1 MADAGGE
8 FWRSGAMTEHRS
20 PSGLRNLVR
29 ILFRRKQVVG
39 WFALGVMVIALLGLL
54 IATPHYEVTASL
66 LVKKGAAQVP
76 LTPKDSPVWI
86 ADHLDETDINT
97 EIGILSSRVL
107 VEEALRSMGEDTKVA
122 SPNKSWRSTLAP
134 LFSLFGSKPKA
145 DPFDLMVEEVSGRL
159 SIKAEPKA
167 NIIGLKLTT
176 SDQVWGQRFLDTL
189 MDLYQR
195 RRADLYA
202 PPGAEQFFQRQTVK
216 ANQGVQNARQA
227 LSAYLAE
234 AGITMID
241 VPLGED
247 VLAAEKSNALTNHSR
262 LETLDKDNKT
272 EVRALES
279 ELDTLKAQIFDE
291 SRRVVAA
298 LRDRHHAKLR
308 NELITVEREEK
319 ELVEQQLGQ
328 AETLAKV
335 RSRLREIRTLEDQLR
350 PLLLNTPGSGASRP
364 LSSLQDSPAKGAKPI
379 NAQTTKQEI
388 ERLYR
393 ELADLGQLKR
403 YDLNRGQ
410 DTSVP
415 EGLERSMLDTEVAI
429 RRIQE
434 RRRWIE
440 AQLLPATSHAS
451 EKAPL
456 ATASE
461 ASESGSV
468 ASRTDNHKAT
478 ESIWNVINATQEEL
492 ARMGGLLEVSE
503 HRQLAPVFLDLVAR
517 FVAAESELN
526 KLVARGESLE
536 EQLAASSEHLVRL
549 NDQSTRV
556 RELRRELA
564 YEEDAFERYRVKSD
578 IAGIGSAMVKEQLV
592 NTSVAQPAITDPY
605 PMGAGKLVT
614 LALALVVGSLGGVA
628 LALVLEYFDLSLST
642 SDQVEHRLGLIHLV
656 SVPEGMIDG
665 PLEIAHAPPISN
677 REIQG
682 IEVLTRD
689 HGGRETHTLGYAL
702 VND

>member
-1 MADAGGE
+1 MAESGGE
-8 FWRSGAMTEHRS
+8 FWRSGAITEHRS

-107 VEEALRSMGEDTKVA
+107 IEEALRSMGEDTKVA
-122 SPNKSWRSTLAP
+122 SPNWSWRSTLA
-134 LFSLFGSKPKA
+134 SLFGLSGSKPQL
-145 DPFDLMVEEVSGRL
+145 DPFDLMVDDVWRRL
-159 SIKAEPKA
+159 SIKAEAKA
-167 NIIGLKLTT
+167 NIIGLKLAT
-176 SDQVWGQRFLDTL
+176 SDQIWGQRFLDTL

-227 LSAYLAE
+227 LSTYLAE

-247 VLAAEKSNALTNHSR
+247 VLAAEKSNSLTNHSR

-272 EVRALES
+272 EVRAQES
-279 ELDTLKAQIFDE
+279 ELETLKAQILDE

-298 LRDRHHAKLR
+298 LRDRHHAKLH

-319 ELVEQQLGQ
+319 ELAEQQIGQ

-350 PLLLNTPGSGASRP
+350 PLLLNAPQGGASKP
-364 LSSLQDSPAKGAKPI
+364 LSSLQDAPANGARAV
-379 NAQTTKQEI
+379 NAKTVKQEV

-434 RRRWIE
+434 RRRWIQE
-440 AQLLPATSHAS
+440 QL
-451 EKAPL
+451 APSTPNEGDKTPV
-456 ATASE
+456 ATASL
-461 ASESGSV
+461 ASVSGPL
-468 ASRTDNHKAT
+468 ASRVDEPNTT
-478 ESIWNVINATQEEL
+478 ESVWDVINATQEEL
-492 ARMGGLLEVSE
+492 ARMGGLLEVAE

-517 FVAAESELN
+517 LVTAESELN
-526 KLVARGESLE
+526 KLVARGKSLE
-536 EQLAASSEHLVRL
+536 EQLTASSEHLARL
-549 NDQSTRV
+549 NDQSARV

-592 NTSVAQPAITDPY
+592 NTSVAQPAISDPY
-605 PMGAGKLVT
+605 PMGPGKLLT
-614 LALALVVGSLGGVA
+614 LILGLVIGGLGGVA

-642 SDQVEHRLGLIHLV
+642 SDQVEHRLGLIHLA
-656 SVPEGMIDG
+656 SVPEGMVDG
-665 PLEIAHAPPISN
+665 PLEIAHAPLSAN

-682 IEVLTRD
+682 IEVLTAD
-689 HGGRETHTLGYAL
+689 HGGREPHTLGYAL
-702 VND
+702 VNN